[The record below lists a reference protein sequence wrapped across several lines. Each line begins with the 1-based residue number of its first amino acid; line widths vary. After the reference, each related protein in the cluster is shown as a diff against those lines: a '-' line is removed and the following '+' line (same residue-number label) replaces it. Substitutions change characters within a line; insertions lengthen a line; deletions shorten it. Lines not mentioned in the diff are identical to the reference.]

1 MATTTSNRRVKRP
14 SSASGSLLELI
25 MIVAVALGLAL
36 GIQAFLV
43 KPYRIPSESME
54 PTLVKGQRILVN
66 RIGNR
71 FGDPDV
77 GDIVVFH
84 PPAGAEQDNTC
95 GSGPPPEGQV
105 CDQPTP
111 EESDTNFVKRVVA
124 GPGDRISIE
133 DGHVILNGQRQEE
146 PFAREC
152 GGGSD
157 CDFPREVTVP
167 ADHYFMM
174 GDNRGASDDS
184 RYWGPVPRDWIIG
197 GAFATYWPPS
207 KIGLL

>member
-1 MATTTSNRRVKRP
+1 VKRA

-71 FGDPDV
+71 FSDPEIGDV
-77 GDIVVFH
+77 VVFH
-84 PPAGAEQDNTC
+84 PPAGAEEENTC

-105 CDQPTP
+105 CDEPT
-111 EESDTNFVKRVVA
+111 DQRADVNFVKRVVA
-124 GPGDRISIE
+124 GPGDRISI
-133 DGHVILNGQRQEE
+133 DGGHVILNGNRQQED
-146 PFAREC
+146 FARPC

-184 RYWGPVPRDWIIG
+184 RFWGPVPRKWIIG
-197 GAFATYWPPS
+197 GAFATYWPP
-207 KIGLL
+207 KRIGLL

>member
-1 MATTTSNRRVKRP
+1 MATTTSSRRVKRP
-14 SSASGSLLELI
+14 KSASGSLLELI
-25 MIVAVALGLAL
+25 LIVAVALGLAL

-43 KPYRIPSESME
+43 KPYRIPSESMV
-54 PTLVKGQRILVN
+54 PTLEVGQRVLVN
-66 RIGNR
+66 RIGER
-71 FGDPDV
+71 FGDPSV
-77 GDIVVFH
+77 GDVVVFH

-105 CDQPTP
+105 CDQPTA
-111 EESDTNFVKRVVA
+111 EKADVNFIKRVVA
-124 GPGDRISIE
+124 GPGDRIAIE
-133 DGHVILNGQRQEE
+133 DGHVIRNGKRQEE
-146 PFAREC
+146 SFIREC

-184 RYWGPVPRDWIIG
+184 RFWGPVPRDWIIG
-197 GAFATYWPPS
+197 GAFATYWPPDRL
-207 KIGLL
+207 GLL